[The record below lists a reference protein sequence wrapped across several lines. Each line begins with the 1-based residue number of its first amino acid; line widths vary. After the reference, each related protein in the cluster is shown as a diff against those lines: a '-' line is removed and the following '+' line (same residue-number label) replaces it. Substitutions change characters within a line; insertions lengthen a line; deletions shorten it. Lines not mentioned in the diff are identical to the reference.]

1 LGDSARLTAIFAT
14 DSLHWCSLAL
24 NEIEVLEVVQEAPAG
39 VEAELA
45 SRHPGADRLATVC
58 VVDLIRTAGLLVAAR
73 NSRFRRFGLTGSTFT
88 VLLILDAAPGP
99 LAPHE
104 LGERLLVTR
113 GTVTGLLDTLQKLGL
128 VNRVPH
134 PVDRRMLLIELTDAG
149 RDLLGKVAGVHFPAQ
164 TGMVSGLSDDEK
176 RTLVR
181 LLDKLHGHLVERS
194 RDRVSR

>member
-1 LGDSARLTAIFAT
+1 VR
-14 DSLHWCSLAL
+14 
-24 NEIEVLEVVQEAPAG
+24 EVTQEAPGG

-45 SRHPGADRLATVC
+45 SRQPGADRLATVC
-58 VVDLIRTAGLLVAAR
+58 VVNLIRSAALLAAER

-88 VLLILDAAPGP
+88 VLMILDAAPGP
-99 LAPHE
+99 LSPHE

-149 RDLLGKVAGVHFPAQ
+149 RDLLGKAARVHFPAQ
-164 TGMVSGLSDDEK
+164 TGMVSALTDDEK
-176 RTLVR
+176 RTLVS
-181 LLDKLHGHLVERS
+181 LLDKLEAHLVERS
-194 RDRVSR
+194 RDPHRRRT